1 VFLVNSRLGL
11 LPATPARFHR
21 QGVHASGVPLLPKL
35 RGHFAEFLNEG
46 SPVHLGLLD
55 LSTCVGLRY
64 GQDAAPG
71 PAFLGSAGST
81 HLGSCPD
88 HHASPCGYTLGRLT
102 PLGLPPCVPGP
113 FDTTPWYRNLDRL
126 SIAYGCRPRLRP
138 DSPAA
143 DDHRCGTL
151 RHSVGRFRT
160 VLALLIPAFA
170 LVAPPGL
177 APAAPS
183 PATTT
188 LPYHWFA
195 PVHGLGGG
203 LSPGTLSA
211 PGHHRPV
218 SYYALFQGWLLLSQ
232 PPGCLCARTSLSTQ
246 STLGDLSR
254 WSGLLPSRRR
264 IFAPAVSLR
273 WLARRHSEFGAR
285 W

>member
-1 VFLVNSRLGL
+1 MPSSL
-11 LPATPARFHR
+11 T
-21 QGVHASGVPLLPKL
+21 
-35 RGHFAEFLNEG
+35 RGHP
-46 SPVHLGLLD
+46 STSVC
-55 LSTCVGLRY
+55 STCRPVSVCGT
-64 GQDAAPG
+64 
-71 PAFLGSAGST
+71 GST
-81 HLGSCPD
+81 WLPVRLFSAVRAQPTWECSLTITPHPS
-88 HHASPCGYTLGRLT
+88 GYTLGRLT

-113 FDTTPWYRNLDRL
+113 FNTTPWYRNLDRL
-126 SIAYGCRPRLRP
+126 SIAYGWRPRLRP

-195 PVHGLGGG
+195 PVHGVGGG